1 MRYTIISDN
10 YVECLKEKTKVKG
23 EVNYP
28 VKVDISK
35 LPQLRKQKRLGMSQ
49 DFNHHK
55 LYSFSDSLTAE
66 I

>member
-1 MRYTIISDN
+1 M
-10 YVECLKEKTKVKG
+10 KG

-55 LYSFSDSLTAE
+55 LHSLSDSLTAE